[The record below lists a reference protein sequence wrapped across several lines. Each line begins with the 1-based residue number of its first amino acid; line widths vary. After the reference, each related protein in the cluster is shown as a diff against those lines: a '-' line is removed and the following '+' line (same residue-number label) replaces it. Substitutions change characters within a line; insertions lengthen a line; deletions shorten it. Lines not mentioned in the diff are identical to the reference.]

1 MIYDIK
7 YFSTITF
14 IMSLTL
20 SLARMWVGHQHFW
33 DWYYILE
40 LAHHDCFLLL
50 LLFFNI
56 FYLGRFVGPDFG
68 YFEPD
73 LEFLD

>member
-33 DWYYILE
+33 DFVDITFWNSLIMT
-40 LAHHDCFLLL
+40 
-50 LLFFNI
+50 LFFFFYI